1 MGAWDQF
8 SAFICQIRNGSER
21 AAIEEARQEVQE
33 ATGNPWL
40 RHSMGKQLLGQS
52 SHLRCCLQFL
62 FSMT

>member
-33 ATGNPWL
+33 ATGNPRL
-40 RHSMGKQLLGQS
+40 RHSMG
-52 SHLRCCLQFL
+52 
-62 FSMT
+62 